1 MSKQLLLSH
10 FQFIKFQTWPL
21 PWRFAMIVVGHN
33 IMCRFLY
40 NFICSV
46 SLHSGSMCGR
56 NILFSTRHTNCLTLS
71 NINLYTYLLLK
82 QSSVLCRDIVFKI
95 KGIKLD
101 YFYSPPSI
109 ISALILPYFLS
120 IRTSNL
126 TDFSFRSTSSYQ
138 TTDIQSTS
146 NPHQP
151 LYQRIQDHTA
161 LSKCRLQA
169 KHRPSTHTPKILP
182 C

>member
-10 FQFIKFQTWPL
+10 FQFINFQTWPL
-21 PWRFAMIVVGHN
+21 SQRSAMIVVSHN

-46 SLHSGSMCGR
+46 SLHSGSICGR
-56 NILFSTRHTNCLTLS
+56 DILISTKHTDCLTVS

-95 KGIKLD
+95 KGIKLA
-101 YFYSPPSI
+101 YFYPPPFI
-109 ISALILPYFLS
+109 VSAFILPYFLS

-126 TDFSFRSTSSYQ
+126 TDFSFRSTSSRQ
-138 TTDIQSTS
+138 TADIQSTS

-151 LYQRIQDHTA
+151 LYQRIQDPTA
-161 LSKCRLQA
+161 LSKCRPQA

-182 C
+182 